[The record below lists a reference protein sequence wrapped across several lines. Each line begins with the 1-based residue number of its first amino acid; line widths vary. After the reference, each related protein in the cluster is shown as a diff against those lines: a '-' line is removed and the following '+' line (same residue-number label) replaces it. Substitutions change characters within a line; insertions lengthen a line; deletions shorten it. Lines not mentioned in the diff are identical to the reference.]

1 MRNLFLLIWKYY
13 FFILFV
19 IFEIASVY
27 LLIKNNSYHGSGF
40 INSSNKV
47 AAEMLS
53 TVNSAKEFINLRSAN
68 EHLARENAE
77 IMSMLPE
84 SYYSLTSDSG
94 VVNDTMF
101 RQHYIYFTAKVI
113 NNSVNRRN
121 NYLTLDKGRLH
132 GIEPEMGVISST
144 GLVGIVKDV
153 SDHFCTV
160 KSILHKQSSISA
172 KLKGSGFFGALVWEG
187 TDPTEATLQ
196 DIPKN
201 AVISIGDTIVTT
213 GYSII
218 FPEGLMIGTVKEHK
232 IKPGDNFH
240 IITVKL
246 STNFNTLSHVYV
258 IENLLKEERQ
268 NLEAVLN
275 DN

>member
-19 IFEIASVY
+19 LFEFGCVY
-27 LLIKNNSYHGSGF
+27 LIIKNNNYHRSGF

-53 TVNSAKEFINLRSAN
+53 TVNSVNEFINLRTVN

-84 SYYSLTSDSG
+84 SSYSMNPDSG
-94 VVNDTMF
+94 QFSDTLTK
-101 RQHYIYFTAKVI
+101 QHYIYITAKVI
-113 NNSVNRRN
+113 NNSTNRRN
-121 NYLTLDKGRLH
+121 NYLTLDKGSLH
-132 GIEPEMGVISST
+132 GIEPEMGVVSST

-153 SDHFCTV
+153 SEHFCTV
-160 KSILHKQSSISA
+160 KSVLHKQSSISA
-172 KLKGSGFFGALVWEG
+172 KLKGSGFFGSLIWRG
-187 TDPTEATLQ
+187 SDPTEALLQ

-201 AVISIGDTIVTT
+201 AILAVGDSIVTT
-213 GYSII
+213 GYSTI
-218 FPEGLMIGTVKEHK
+218 FPEGLMIGTVKEHE

-240 IITVKL
+240 SISINL
-246 STNFNTLSHVYV
+246 ATNFHTLSHVYV
-258 IENLLKEERQ
+258 IENLLRQERIT
-268 NLEAVLN
+268 LEANLN

>member
-13 FFILFV
+13 FFILF
-19 IFEIASVY
+19 ILFEIGCVY
-27 LLIKNNSYHGSGF
+27 LLIKNNNYHRSGF

-53 TVNSAKEFINLRSAN
+53 TVNSVNEFVNLRTVN

-77 IMSMLPE
+77 IMSMLPG
-84 SYYSLTSDSG
+84 SYYSLNPDSG
-94 VVNDTMF
+94 MVTDTAA
-101 RQHYIYFTAKVI
+101 RQHYIYITAKVI
-113 NNSVNRRN
+113 NNSVHRRN
-121 NYLTLDKGRLH
+121 NYLTLDKGLVH
-132 GIEPEMGVISST
+132 GVKPEMGVVSST

-160 KSILHKQSSISA
+160 KSLLHKQSSISS
-172 KLKGSGFFGALVWEG
+172 KLKGSGFFGALVWQG
-187 TDPTEATLQ
+187 PDPSEAILQ

-201 AVISIGDTIVTT
+201 AIINAGDTIITT
-213 GYSII
+213 GYSTI
-218 FPEGLMIGTVKEHK
+218 FPEGMMIGTVKEHE

-240 IITVKL
+240 TIVVNL
-246 STNFNTLSHVYV
+246 STNFHTLSHVYI
-258 IENLLKEERQ
+258 IENLLREERL
-268 NLEAVLN
+268 NLEANLN